1 MFVWFEGVQRKKEG
15 IFLEWKAEVV
25 VLKSLVWILDCQR
38 LFLDKL
44 IRFDKITVQ
53 SNHSVVST
61 SL

>member
-1 MFVWFEGVQRKKEG
+1 MFVWFEGVQRKKGG
-15 IFLEWKAEVV
+15 ISLEWKAEVV
-25 VLKSLVWILDCQR
+25 VLKSLVWILDLQR

-53 SNHSVVST
+53 FNHSVVST